1 MALTRSWENKRADIK
16 AKAFA
21 IGKEEVKIGRG
32 TKRTA
37 NSQLDLAKVDPYH
50 VWVNETRS
58 VKQATKTYGE
68 EANFKRYL
76 MKFRKLRDKETVI
89 I

>member
-21 IGKEEVKIGRG
+21 IGKEVKIGRG
-32 TKRTA
+32 TKRMA
-37 NSQLDLAKVDPYH
+37 NSQLDLAKVDH

-58 VKQATKTYGE
+58 VKQTTKTYGE
-68 EANFKRYL
+68 EANFKCYL
-76 MKFRKLRDKETVI
+76 IKFRKLRDKETVI